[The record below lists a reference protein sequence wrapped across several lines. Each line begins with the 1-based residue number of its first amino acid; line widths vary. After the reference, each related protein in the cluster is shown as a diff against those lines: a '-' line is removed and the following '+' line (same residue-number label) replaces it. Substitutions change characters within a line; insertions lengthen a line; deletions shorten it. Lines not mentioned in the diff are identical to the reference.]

1 MNHLYITDLP
11 KGRSVFIKTDFK
23 RIISKT
29 VSDKLSKDIQFKLAF
44 HFNAILP
51 GEEIVSL

>member
-1 MNHLYITDLP
+1 MNHIYITDLP

-23 RIISKT
+23 RINSKT
-29 VSDKLSKDIQFKLAF
+29 VSDKLPKDIQFKLPF

-51 GEEIVSL
+51 SEEIVSL